1 MKRYIYQDDFKERSV
16 ILFRQVGIAKASK
29 VTHVTRA
36 TLYRWNKEFG
46 DDLQLPEGKD
56 QWPELSENETVADQ
70 SSKEE
75 LRQLRDQIIIQK
87 GVNRKL
93 KKALLLILSDE
104 E

>member
-1 MKRYIYQDDFKERSV
+1 MMFLEMMTWQVE
-16 ILFRQVGIAKASK
+16 ILE
-29 VTHVTRA
+29 
-36 TLYRWNKEFG
+36 KEFG
-46 DDLQLPEGKD
+46 DNLQLPESKD
-56 QWPELSENETVADQ
+56 QWPELSENEPIADQ
-70 SSKEE
+70 SPEEE

>member
-1 MKRYIYQDDFKERSV
+1 M
-16 ILFRQVGIAKASK
+16 
-29 VTHVTRA
+29 THVTRA

-46 DDLQLPEGKD
+46 EDLQLPEGKD
-56 QWPELSENETVADQ
+56 QWPEFAENETTADQ
-70 SSKEE
+70 SPEEE